1 MKKLRVLNLMGKK
14 QLLSRQ
20 RATEVVNKLDSELT
34 NCKKITNDLEELANE
49 KSKSLGPV
57 NSYSFQ
63 AERQLV
69 MKLMAQKQILLNR
82 QDFLV
87 DEIIKKEPKTI
98 GVYRLV
104 MKEGSDNFRQ
114 SSVQDIMK
122 RIMAKGIEVVVYEPS
137 LKEPFFLNSRV
148 ETDLSEF
155 TNGADIILANRMVS
169 DLENVSEKVFTR
181 DLFHEN

>member
-1 MKKLRVLNLMGKK
+1 MKKLRVLDLMGKR

-20 RATEVVNKLDSELT
+20 RATEVVNKLDSELA

-49 KSKSLGPV
+49 KSKSDSPV

-87 DEIIKKEPKTI
+87 DEISSASK
-98 GVYRLV
+98 GV
-104 MKEGSDNFRQ
+104 SAIQ
-114 SSVQDIMK
+114 
-122 RIMAKGIEVVVYEPS
+122 AKID
-137 LKEPFFLNSRV
+137 FLEDAKSNELRK
-148 ETDLSEF
+148 
-155 TNGADIILANRMVS
+155 AHANRTNFEEEE
-169 DLENVSEKVFTR
+169 LQITKKR
-181 DLFHEN
+181 

>member
-1 MKKLRVLNLMGKK
+1 MKKLRVLDLMGKK

-87 DEIIKKEPKTI
+87 DEISSASK
-98 GVYRLV
+98 GV
-104 MKEGSDNFRQ
+104 SAIQ
-114 SSVQDIMK
+114 
-122 RIMAKGIEVVVYEPS
+122 AKID
-137 LKEPFFLNSRV
+137 FLEDAKLNELRK
-148 ETDLSEF
+148 
-155 TNGADIILANRMVS
+155 AHANRS
-169 DLENVSEKVFTR
+169 NLEEEELQITKKR
-181 DLFHEN
+181 

>member
-1 MKKLRVLNLMGKK
+1 MKKLRVLDLMGKK

-20 RATEVVNKLDSELT
+20 RASEVVSKLDSELT

-69 MKLMAQKQILLNR
+69 MKLLAQKQILLNR

-87 DEIIKKEPKTI
+87 DEISSASK
-98 GVYRLV
+98 GV
-104 MKEGSDNFRQ
+104 SAIQ
-114 SSVQDIMK
+114 
-122 RIMAKGIEVVVYEPS
+122 AKID
-137 LKEPFFLNSRV
+137 FLEDAKSNELRK
-148 ETDLSEF
+148 
-155 TNGADIILANRMVS
+155 AHANRS
-169 DLENVSEKVFTR
+169 NLEEEELQITKKR
-181 DLFHEN
+181 

>member
-1 MKKLRVLNLMGKK
+1 MKKLRVLDLMGKR

-20 RATEVVNKLDSELT
+20 RATEVVNKLDSELA

-49 KSKSLGPV
+49 KSKSGSPV

-87 DEIIKKEPKTI
+87 DEISSASK
-98 GVYRLV
+98 GV
-104 MKEGSDNFRQ
+104 SAIQ
-114 SSVQDIMK
+114 
-122 RIMAKGIEVVVYEPS
+122 AKID
-137 LKEPFFLNSRV
+137 FLEDAKSNELRK
-148 ETDLSEF
+148 
-155 TNGADIILANRMVS
+155 AHANRTN
-169 DLENVSEKVFTR
+169 LEEEELQITKKR
-181 DLFHEN
+181 

>member
-1 MKKLRVLNLMGKK
+1 MKKLRVLDLMGKK

-87 DEIIKKEPKTI
+87 DEISSASKGVSAIQAKIDFLEDAKSNELRKAQDNRSNLEEEELQITKK
-98 GVYRLV
+98 R
-104 MKEGSDNFRQ
+104 
-114 SSVQDIMK
+114 
-122 RIMAKGIEVVVYEPS
+122 
-137 LKEPFFLNSRV
+137 
-148 ETDLSEF
+148 
-155 TNGADIILANRMVS
+155 
-169 DLENVSEKVFTR
+169 
-181 DLFHEN
+181 

>member
-1 MKKLRVLNLMGKK
+1 MKKLRVLDLMGKR

-20 RATEVVNKLDSELT
+20 RATEVVNKLDSELA

-49 KSKSLGPV
+49 KSKSLGPI

-87 DEIIKKEPKTI
+87 DEISSATKGVSAIQAKINFLEDEKLNELKK
-98 GVYRLV
+98 
-104 MKEGSDNFRQ
+104 
-114 SSVQDIMK
+114 VQDNRSNLEEEELQITKK
-122 RIMAKGIEVVVYEPS
+122 R
-137 LKEPFFLNSRV
+137 
-148 ETDLSEF
+148 
-155 TNGADIILANRMVS
+155 
-169 DLENVSEKVFTR
+169 
-181 DLFHEN
+181 

>member
-1 MKKLRVLNLMGKK
+1 MKKLRVLDLMGKK

-20 RATEVVNKLDSELT
+20 RASEVVSKLDSELT

-69 MKLMAQKQILLNR
+69 IKLMAQKQILLNR

-87 DEIIKKEPKTI
+87 DEISSASK
-98 GVYRLV
+98 GV
-104 MKEGSDNFRQ
+104 SAIQ
-114 SSVQDIMK
+114 
-122 RIMAKGIEVVVYEPS
+122 AKID
-137 LKEPFFLNSRV
+137 FLEDAKSNELRK
-148 ETDLSEF
+148 
-155 TNGADIILANRMVS
+155 AHANRS
-169 DLENVSEKVFTR
+169 NLEEEELQITKKR
-181 DLFHEN
+181 

>member
-1 MKKLRVLNLMGKK
+1 MKKLRVLDLMGKR

-34 NCKKITNDLEELANE
+34 NCRKITNDLEELANE
-49 KSKSLGPV
+49 KSKSVGPT

-87 DEIIKKEPKTI
+87 DEISSATKGVSAIQAKINFLEDAKLNELKK
-98 GVYRLV
+98 
-104 MKEGSDNFRQ
+104 
-114 SSVQDIMK
+114 VQDNRSNLEEEELQITKK
-122 RIMAKGIEVVVYEPS
+122 R
-137 LKEPFFLNSRV
+137 
-148 ETDLSEF
+148 
-155 TNGADIILANRMVS
+155 
-169 DLENVSEKVFTR
+169 
-181 DLFHEN
+181 

>member
-1 MKKLRVLNLMGKK
+1 MKKLRVLDLMGKK

-49 KSKSLGPV
+49 KSKSLGPI

-63 AERQLV
+63 AERELV

-87 DEIIKKEPKTI
+87 DEISSATKGVSAIQAKINFLEDAKLNELKK
-98 GVYRLV
+98 
-104 MKEGSDNFRQ
+104 
-114 SSVQDIMK
+114 VQDNRSNLEEEELQITKK
-122 RIMAKGIEVVVYEPS
+122 R
-137 LKEPFFLNSRV
+137 
-148 ETDLSEF
+148 
-155 TNGADIILANRMVS
+155 
-169 DLENVSEKVFTR
+169 
-181 DLFHEN
+181 